1 MYYNRIC
8 SSEGIYIAKSDN
20 SGTFKI
26 YRYWFFDHEFKV
38 KDSVCDGSHV
48 LTCCI
53 LIYSM
58 LLLSLLKLLI
68 IMALFIT
75 LANLK
80 QLIYQKSL
88 YLMIMDICKINTKKI
103 NIKNPLYVLIMWRKR
118 FRVNLHSIVVW
129 MSRTSLLKKCAISS
143 V

>member
-58 LLLSLLKLLI
+58 LLLSLKVVDYHGI
-68 IMALFIT
+68 IHNISKSEA
-75 LANLK
+75 ANL
-80 QLIYQKSL
+80 S
-88 YLMIMDICKINTKKI
+88 KK
-103 NIKNPLYVLIMWRKR
+103 PVLDDHGYM
-118 FRVNLHSIVVW
+118 
-129 MSRTSLLKKCAISS
+129 
-143 V
+143 